1 MKALLI
7 LTKEVEN
14 IEDSEIFELFAARDE
29 RAVAEV
35 KEKYGGVC
43 RSVALSMLRS
53 SEDAEECVNDV
64 YIVLW
69 NKIPPAPD
77 NLKAFICRVTK
88 NICLKRLEYNSAEK
102 RNGKSKVSL
111 SELEETLGNEDFTA
125 KEDNTEIG
133 EAISS
138 FLRSQEP
145 DVRNVFMRRYWLM
158 ESVKEIAA
166 RFSFSESKV
175 KSMLFHTRNKLRKYL
190 KKEGFYL

>member
-1 MKALLI
+1 MEK
-7 LTKEVEN
+7 
-14 IEDSEIFELFAARDE
+14 IEDSEIVKLFADRDDE
-29 RAVAEV
+29 AIAMV

-64 YIVLW
+64 YVILW

-77 NLKAFICRVTK
+77 NLKAYICRITK

-102 RNGKSKVSL
+102 RNGRSKVSL
-111 SELEETLGNEDFTA
+111 SELEDSLGNVDFA
-125 KEDNTEIG
+125 AEEDNNEIG
-133 EAISS
+133 EAISA
-138 FLRSQEP
+138 FLRSQSP

-175 KSMLFHTRNKLRKYL
+175 KSMLFHTRNKLKKYL
-190 KKEGFYL
+190 KKEGIYL